1 MITYI
6 KGILEN
12 IAEDSIVVEAGGI
25 GYRIFT
31 ASSVINRLPR
41 VGETVKIYIFM
52 SVKDDGIKLYGFNSC
67 EELDI
72 FNSLLTVS
80 GVGPKGALNIVSA
93 ISPKD
98 IITAIITGDTGTISK
113 APGIGKKTG
122 QRIILELKDKFKTE
136 DAFTVADGG
145 ITDDTV
151 SYSVDEPKYEAVE
164 ALISLGYMRSEAIKA
179 VSSVYEEG
187 MASDE
192 LLKMALKKM
201 V

>member
-1 MITYI
+1 MISYI
-6 KGILEN
+6 KGELETVTDN
-12 IAEDSIVVEAGGI
+12 YIVVEAGGI

-31 ASSVINRLPR
+31 SANVINRLPDI
-41 VGETVKIYIFM
+41 GSKVKIYIFM
-52 SVKDDGIKLYGFNSC
+52 SVKEDDIKLFGFNNQ

-93 ISPKD
+93 IEPKD
-98 IITAIITGDTGTISK
+98 IIMAVITGDVGVISK

-136 DAFTVADGG
+136 DAFSLPDETADVN
-145 ITDDTV
+145 TV
-151 SYSVDEPKYEAVE
+151 SYRADEPKYEAVE
-164 ALISLGYMRSEAIKA
+164 ALMSLGYMRAEAVKA

-187 MASDE
+187 MAADE
-192 LLKMALKKM
+192 LLKKALKKM